1 MLQKKNR
8 NILIYFFLF
17 FIFGTL
23 NNKNSINV
31 NFEKWSEI
39 NVEGLDDHNNFDL
52 KKNLEDLKIKNSFLL
67 DRNKIN
73 KIILSNSLVEKY
85 SVYKKYPS
93 TLAIK
98 IDKAIF
104 LAKVKKD
111 GKSFILGSNGKL
123 IKTTNLNHNL
133 PSIFGNFKI
142 QNFFEL
148 KKAID
153 ETDLNYDKIQNL
165 FFFKSGRWDIEMKD
179 GTLIKLPKDRLKKT
193 LELLINFLNKNQKK
207 SFYKIDLRQL
217 NQIIINE

>member
-1 MLQKKNR
+1 MPQKKSKK
-8 NILIYFFLF
+8 ILIYFFLF
-17 FIFGTL
+17 LIIGTL
-23 NNKNSINV
+23 NNKNLSNIY
-31 NFEKWSEI
+31 FLK
-39 NVEGLDDHNNFDL
+39 VENILVTGLDEKNNFKLINDLNFLRTNNLFLL
-52 KKNLEDLKIKNSFLL
+52 KKDQIVEI
-67 DRNKIN
+67 IN
-73 KIILSNSLVEKY
+73 DNSLVEKY

-98 IDKAIF
+98 IDKTIF

-153 ETDLNYDKIQNL
+153 KTDLNYDKIQNL

-207 SFYKIDLRQL
+207 PFYKIDLRQL